1 MKNGKIQVGIIGVG
15 QIGRKH
21 LDTYKTIPEVEVVAI
36 AGRDPGRTEQVARDY
51 QIKHWTTDFRQ
62 LLDRKEIDAVDVC
75 LHNNLHLPATIAAF
89 KAGKHVFCEKPMA
102 GSYRD
107 AEEMWQAARQYNRH
121 LSIQLWDLFTTET
134 KAAQEVIKEGWLGK
148 PYYACSA
155 GFRRR
160 NRPFVD
166 GYGTTDFVQKSNSA
180 GGALYDMGVYHIS
193 QILYLLDNP
202 GMLRVSGRTYQ
213 ETPIDPDR
221 LEKSHYDVEEFGVGL
236 VHLDGN
242 ITLNIAEA
250 WAIHLDTF
258 GGSFI
263 TGSQGG
269 VRLKPF
275 GMYRSVGDLDIDATA
290 DLNAFDF
297 RLHSLRENSTAYDGP
312 QQHWI
317 AALQGRVPLIPTA
330 EIALNTMLIS
340 EGIYLSNRLGHEVTR
355 QEVMDN
361 SSSSAIDM

>member
-1 MKNGKIQVGIIGVG
+1 MKNGNIRVGIIGVG

-21 LDTYKTIPEVEVVAI
+21 LDTYNTIPGVEVVSI
-36 AGRDPGRTEQVARDY
+36 AGRDPGKTEQVARDY
-51 QIKHWTTDFRQ
+51 QITHWTTDFRQ
-62 LLDRKEIDAVDVC
+62 LLDCDEIDAVDVC
-75 LHNNLHLPATIAAF
+75 LHNNLHLPATLAAL

-107 AEEMWQAARQYNRH
+107 AEAMWQAAQRYERF
-121 LSIQLWDLFTTET
+121 LSIQLWDLFTVET
-134 KAAQEVIKEGWLGK
+134 KAAQEVIREGWLGR

-166 GYGTTDFVQKSNSA
+166 GYGSPDFVQKSKSA
-180 GGALYDMGVYHIS
+180 GGALYDMGVYHIAN
-193 QILYLLDNP
+193 ILYLLDNP
-202 GMLRVSGRTYQ
+202 DILRVCGRTYQ
-213 ETPIDPDR
+213 QTPIDPDR

-236 VHLDGN
+236 VHLEKD
-242 ITLNIAEA
+242 ITLNIVEA

-258 GGSFI
+258 GGSYI
-263 TGSQGG
+263 SGSQGG

-275 GMYRSVGDLDIDATA
+275 GIYRSLGDLDIDSTA

-297 RLHSLRENSTAYDGP
+297 RVHSLRENSDAYDGP

-317 AALQGRVPLIPTA
+317 AALQGRVPLIPTT

-340 EGIYLSNRLGHEVTR
+340 EGIYLSNRLRREVTR
-355 QEVMDN
+355 QEIMDN
-361 SSSSAIDM
+361 SVSSAIEM